1 LRVIAIAQWRLGFG
15 DDARRTVARLLRLDP
30 GLTVAR
36 YLERAPAAPFAT
48 GRDWSDALHQAGLP
62 A

>member
-36 YLERAPAAPFAT
+36 YLERTPAAPFAT
-48 GRDWSDALHQAGLP
+48 GRD
-62 A
+62 